1 MLRTRRLSRQ
11 IMVGDVKIGGGA
23 PISVQSMTKT
33 DTRDVKR
40 TLSQISELAEGGCE
54 IVRVAVPD
62 QEAAQALISLCR
74 GTTVPLV
81 ADIHFDYRL
90 ALTTIKAGVAGL
102 RLNPGNIGG
111 PDRVREVALAA
122 KERQIPIRIGVN
134 AGSLEQGLLKRHGG
148 ISAAG
153 MVESALKQ
161 AELLEDIGHTAIVLS
176 LKASDVLLTVDAYR
190 LVADKCDYPLHVGI
204 TEAGTVWRGTI
215 RSAVGI
221 GVLLHEGIGDTIR
234 VSLTGSPIEEV
245 RVGYEI
251 LQALGLRQ
259 RGPVVIS
266 CPTCGRCQIDV
277 AKLAQTVEAAVI
289 DLDVPL
295 KIAVMGCAV
304 NGPGEAA
311 EADVGVAGGRGA
323 GLIFRRGKIVRK
335 VPEEQMAAALLA
347 EIRAE
352 LGLKDTN

>member
-1 MLRTRRLSRQ
+1 
-11 IMVGDVKIGGGA
+11 
-23 PISVQSMTKT
+23 
-33 DTRDVKR
+33 
-40 TLSQISELAEGGCE
+40 
-54 IVRVAVPD
+54 
-62 QEAAQALISLCR
+62 
-74 GTTVPLV
+74 
-81 ADIHFDYRL
+81 
-90 ALTTIKAGVAGL
+90 
-102 RLNPGNIGG
+102 
-111 PDRVREVALAA
+111 
-122 KERQIPIRIGVN
+122 
-134 AGSLEQGLLKRHGG
+134 
-148 ISAAG
+148 

-277 AKLAQTVEAAVI
+277 AKLAQTVEAVSYTHLKQ
-289 DLDVPL
+289 DDTGCYCWDCPL
-295 KIAVMGCAV
+295 KTYLGRCASRETRCL
-304 NGPGEAA
+304 GQQR
-311 EADVGVAGGRGA
+311 DAGYSRLYRSA
-323 GLIFRRGKIVRK
+323 C
-335 VPEEQMAAALLA
+335 LLYTS
-347 EIRAE
+347 RCV
-352 LGLKDTN
+352 